1 MAKAPRGA
9 LELAEGAGTAVPQRE
24 ALGEPF
30 WALRAS
36 SEGTRM
42 ALGLGELW
50 WSFRN
55 TVTHP
60 KAAHL
65 TLI

>member
-1 MAKAPRGA
+1 MAKARRGG
-9 LELAEGAGTAVPQRE
+9 LELAEGAGTAVHERE

-36 SEGTRM
+36 SEDARM

-50 WSFRN
+50 WS
-55 TVTHP
+55 P
-60 KAAHL
+60 A
-65 TLI
+65 